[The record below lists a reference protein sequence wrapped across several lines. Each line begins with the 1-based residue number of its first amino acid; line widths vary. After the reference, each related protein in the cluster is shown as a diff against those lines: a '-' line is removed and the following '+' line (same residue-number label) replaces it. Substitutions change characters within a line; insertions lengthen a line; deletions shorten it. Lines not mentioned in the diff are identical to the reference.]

1 MCACLRQLSA
11 IGNHNL
17 LRRRSALAPDGFDR
31 LHDLHAFRHASKHAV
46 LPVQPRRLRRAQEKL
61 RPVRVR
67 PCVGHGQNPWSRVLE
82 RKVFVLELVPV
93 DGLPARSV
101 LVRKI
106 PSLAHEARND
116 AVKRR
121 RFVPE
126 SGFPGAQLTEVFRRF
141 RAHVRSELLS
151 CRGGVDRFF
160 IGSSVVVVVLVLVL
174 FVEVVAKRERV
185 GAHTTH
191 ARCKRIVATVY
202 TKEKKKSDR
211 ENADRDFS
219 LLRHRNPEVC
229 PNTNQTRVSD
239 RVPAILH

>member
-1 MCACLRQLSA
+1 MCDCLRQLSA

-17 LRRRSALAPDGFDR
+17 LRRRSALTPDGFNR
-31 LHDLHAFRHASKHAV
+31 LHDLHAFRHASKHTV

-67 PCVGHGQNPWSRVLE
+67 AGVGHGQNPWSRVLE

-116 AVKRR
+116 SVKRR

-126 SGFPGAQLTEVFRRF
+126 SGFAGAQLTEVFRRF
-141 RAHVRSELLS
+141 RARVRSELF
-151 CRGGVDRFF
+151 VFF
-160 IGSSVVVVVLVLVL
+160 IRIIIGVVVVIGGC
-174 FVEVVAKRERV
+174 REAR
-185 GAHTTH
+185 GAGEYRTC
-191 ARCKRIVATVY
+191 ASNESSRQFI
-202 TKEKKKSDR
+202 
-211 ENADRDFS
+211 
-219 LLRHRNPEVC
+219 
-229 PNTNQTRVSD
+229 
-239 RVPAILH
+239 

>member
-1 MCACLRQLSA
+1 MRGVNLPWHIVCACLRQLSA

-106 PSLAHEARND
+106 PSLAHEVRND
-116 AVKRR
+116 AMKRR

-126 SGFPGAQLTEVFRRF
+126 SGFPGAQLTEIFRRF
-141 RAHVRSELLS
+141 RAHVRSELLLS
-151 CRGGVDRFF
+151 CR
-160 IGSSVVVVVLVLVL
+160 VVVVL
-174 FVEVVAKRERV
+174 
-185 GAHTTH
+185 
-191 ARCKRIVATVY
+191 IV
-202 TKEKKKSDR
+202 
-211 ENADRDFS
+211 F
-219 LLRHRNPEVC
+219 LLAAV
-229 PNTNQTRVSD
+229 
-239 RVPAILH
+239 